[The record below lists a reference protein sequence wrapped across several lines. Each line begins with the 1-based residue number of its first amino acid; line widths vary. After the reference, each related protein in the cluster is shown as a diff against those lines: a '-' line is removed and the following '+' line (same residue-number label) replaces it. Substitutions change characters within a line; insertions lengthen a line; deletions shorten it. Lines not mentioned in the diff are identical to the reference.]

1 MEQYLKMLGY
11 KFKDR
16 VTGFAGVADSVSFDL
31 YGCVQ
36 ISLMPPAVVTDKG
49 SDQPLGRW
57 YDTSRLEQTSKKR
70 VMDVPTFERVAV
82 PGPANKAPRT

>member
-1 MEQYLKMLGY
+1 MDQYLQMLGY

-36 ISLMPPAVVTDKG
+36 ISLMPPAVITDKG
-49 SDQPLGRW
+49 SEQPLGRW
-57 YDTSRLEQTSKKR
+57 YDVARLKRTSNKR
-70 VMDVPTFERVAV
+70 VMNVPTFERES
-82 PGPANKAPRT
+82 GPANKAPRL